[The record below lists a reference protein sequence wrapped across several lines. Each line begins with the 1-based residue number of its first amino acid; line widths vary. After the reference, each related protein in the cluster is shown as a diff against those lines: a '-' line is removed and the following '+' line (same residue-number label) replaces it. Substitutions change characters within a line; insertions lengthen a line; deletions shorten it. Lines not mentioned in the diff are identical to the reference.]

1 MTALLAFW
9 NKLDLWIQVWC
20 VSLIVLFLGVLAVML
35 QQLRSTMR
43 RSVRIV
49 GALAVE
55 PSATSDERR
64 FGRTQ
69 VAFEKITQAMVAL
82 GPEHAHLTDHVSH
95 ALEPYDSAERTG
107 TLTDTGKRY
116 FLTRPAAELVTSSD
130 AWDGYPAS
138 FYRAVPGVLTSLGLL
153 GTFLALL
160 VGLDG
165 LVMLKSGTVD
175 GLAQLI
181 RSLSGKFLTS
191 IVALAL
197 SVLFLLVEV
206 LYCQP
211 RLRRIREAI
220 VRAISQAFPLLTQ
233 ARILLDLQR
242 NSVKQATALGH
253 ISADVV
259 DKFANVFRD
268 DLAPLFAAGISSSMA
283 NQLQAELGPTLHDLR
298 GAMQSLTATVERLEQ
313 GKQESVVGEIHVLVG
328 ALERTMRETL
338 GDMGKQFQDAL
349 SGSTK
354 NEFGELANVIKGS
367 AAVVGEMNAGL
378 VLVQSTLQ
386 SVADSAKQSSSEQMA
401 AGYEQT
407 QRLNTLVEGL
417 MLRLNDTASQNYD
430 QMSGTLTL
438 VVTALSEKVT
448 QLSDDLVKTVG
459 AATERSQD
467 AATHT
472 LQQANDWSTTTREQI
487 AELLASLRDKSE
499 RFDKAG
505 DTLLEAQGLLQG
517 TLDQNHKAL
526 AALATAAGE
535 VKTYTTGLAGV
546 QRQLGEGQQ
555 AQLQVATIARES
567 IAKLA
572 EAGQRHE
579 EFLAKYHATFEQ
591 YRGVFEGM
599 DQEIGRTLETI
610 LERLQSYN
618 RSVESNF
625 KAIVDSAN
633 VVMPRM
639 ASVLKVSTDELKEH
653 LDELSDVIEK
663 STARLTAARP
673 A

>member
-1 MTALLAFW
+1 MAALLVFW
-9 NKLDLWIQVWC
+9 NKLDLWIQIWC
-20 VSLIVLFLGVLAVML
+20 GSLLVLFLGVLGRML
-35 QQLRSTMR
+35 YQLRATQR
-43 RSVRIV
+43 RADLAV
-49 GALAVE
+49 GALTVA
-55 PSATSDERR
+55 PPATSEERR
-64 FGRTQ
+64 FGRAQ
-69 VAFEKITQAMVAL
+69 VAFEKIADALAAL
-82 GPEHAHLTDHVSH
+82 GTEHAHLAGRIVQ
-95 ALEPYDSAERTG
+95 AIEPYDSPERPG
-107 TLTDTGKRY
+107 TLTDQEKRY
-116 FLTRPAAELVTSSD
+116 FLTHPAADLVSASD

-206 LYCQP
+206 IYCQP
-211 RLRRIREAI
+211 RLRRIREQI
-220 VRAISQAFPLLTQ
+220 VRAVGHAFPLLTE
-233 ARILLDLQR
+233 ARILLDIQR
-242 NSVKQATALGH
+242 NSAKQATALSH

-259 DKFANVFRD
+259 DKFSQVFRN

-283 NQLQAELGPTLHDLR
+283 NELQAELGPTLLELR
-298 GAMQSLTATVERLEQ
+298 NAMHSLTATVERLEQ
-313 GKQESVVGEIHVLVG
+313 GKQESVVGEIQVLVD
-328 ALERTMRETL
+328 ALERTLRETL
-338 GDMGKQFQDAL
+338 GDMGRQFQQAL

-354 NEFGELANVIKGS
+354 DEFGELANVIKGS
-367 AAVVGEMNAGL
+367 ASVVGEMNAGL

-386 SVADSAKQSSSEQMA
+386 AVADSAKQSSSEQMA
-401 AGYEQT
+401 AGFEQT

-417 MLRLNDTASQNYD
+417 MVRLNETTSQNYD

-472 LQQANDWSTTTREQI
+472 LQQANDWSTTTKEQI
-487 AELLASLRDKSE
+487 AELLASLREKSD

-526 AALATAAGE
+526 AALAAAAGE
-535 VKTYTTGLAGV
+535 VKTYTAGLAGV

-555 AQLQVATIARES
+555 AQLQVATLARES
-567 IAKLA
+567 IGKLA
-572 EAGQRHE
+572 DAGQRHE
-579 EFLAKYHATFEQ
+579 EFLARYHATFEE

-599 DQEIGRTLETI
+599 DKEIGRTLETI

-633 VVMPRM
+633 NVMPRM
-639 ASVLKVSTDELKEH
+639 ANVIKVSTDELKEH

-663 STARLTAARP
+663 SAARIGP
-673 A
+673 SKSA